1 MQAQTAD
8 VVSFSTILL
17 FSFEDVHRV
26 CYIVISNLFDTSLAL
41 LALIIVIIIVLLLLV
56 SVVCIIAFVTADQGS
71 R

>member
-8 VVSFSTILL
+8 VVSLSTILL
-17 FSFEDVHRV
+17 ISFEDVHWV
-26 CYIVISNLFDTSLAL
+26 CYIVISNLLDTSLAL
-41 LALIIVIIIVLLLLV
+41 LALIIVIIIFLLLLV